1 MSLNIEVSS
10 PNSSSSLSQGWGS
23 VGFQSINETVGKLEA
38 VAGRKVATIASR
50 PKEPKQPKG
59 RKVLRRL
66 KGFIVALNGPE
77 TRVAF
82 VHEGEKIQYDFP
94 ASLLRKKGISA
105 LHQPF
110 EMDEVSFEME
120 PYAAVTAYEFRPLAK
135 VSDGYQETLTLDA
148 DRERKRNLIFQKFG
162 NAAG

>member
-1 MSLNIEVSS
+1 
-10 PNSSSSLSQGWGS
+10 
-23 VGFQSINETVGKLEA
+23 VGKIES
-38 VAGRKVATIASR
+38 VAGRTVATIASR
-50 PKEPKQPKG
+50 PQNPNKPKG

-66 KGFIVALNGPE
+66 KGFIAALNGKDA
-77 TRVAF
+77 RVAF
-82 VHEGEKIQYDFP
+82 VQDGENIFYDFP
-94 ASLLRKKGISA
+94 ASLLRKQGITA

-135 VSDGYQETLTLDA
+135 VSDGYQETLNLDA

-162 NAAG
+162 KAAG